1 MFQGRTAR
9 TVPRQ
14 SPIAL
19 VLRSSVL
26 RPNDILFK
34 SVLTRLRINVRRY
47 TEVCVCF
54 FIFLF
59 FSLCFVLLFG
69 ECRAFF
75 FFAFILELIYIFEW
89 RTVGQGDER

>member
-54 FIFLF
+54 FIFYF
-59 FSLCFVLLFG
+59 FFHFVLFCFSVNV
-69 ECRAFF
+69 EHFF
-75 FFAFILELIYIFEW
+75 FCFYFE
-89 RTVGQGDER
+89 TDLYF